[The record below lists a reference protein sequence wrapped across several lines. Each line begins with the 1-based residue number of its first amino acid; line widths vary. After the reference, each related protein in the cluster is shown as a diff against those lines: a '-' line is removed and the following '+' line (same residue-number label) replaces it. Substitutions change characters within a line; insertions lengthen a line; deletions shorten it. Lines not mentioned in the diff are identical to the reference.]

1 MSSLK
6 FCPKCGTPVMPGDA
20 FCVNCGIK
28 LEQRSGASR
37 DTDPASSS
45 SASYSAAPTGG
56 SGASR
61 SAEPAGSSSASHSTE
76 PTGGSATSR
85 STEPLGGSAASRSTE
100 PTGGTNTSRNTGST
114 GNSGASRGAE
124 PAGNSGASRKPEPT
138 PLAETPPFKDP
149 QPTPPPQKPKGGFK
163 RLLVTLVI
171 VGLAYGG
178 GKLLGKQMANGFKS
192 SDTPRTTVAI
202 QTPAT
207 TQIPLITPIPTRVP
221 SATAAPIAP
230 AQGNTGGARQ
240 SVWNYLEASDSEI
253 SDAMAYFWYGVD
265 SSTGAQCA
273 FFSDKDARR
282 GGYYWW
288 IRTSERFSASFTVGT
303 FVNPQPDSDV
313 IRDRDEDTPVTL
325 RSHSDGTLDF
335 NFGSGEYISG
345 TLRLSPDNSH
355 RQEVLNMI
363 LNYKNTLSKMK

>member
-28 LEQRSGASR
+28 LEQRSGAPR
-37 DTDPASSS
+37 DTDPL
-45 SASYSAAPTGG
+45 GG
-56 SGASR
+56 SNKSR
-61 SAEPAGSSSASHSTE
+61 DTE
-76 PTGGSATSR
+76 PLGSTGTSRNTEPPGGADTSRKTEPLGGTNTSR

-114 GNSGASRGAE
+114 GNSGASR
-124 PAGNSGASRKPEPT
+124 RPEPT
-138 PLAETPPFKDP
+138 PRAETIPFEDT

-178 GKLLGKQMANGFKS
+178 GKLLGKQMANDFKS
-192 SDTPRTTVAI
+192 SDTPRTTAAI
-202 QTPAT
+202 QAPAA
-207 TQIPLITPIPTRVP
+207 TQIPLITPMPTRVP
-221 SATAAPIAP
+221 SATAAPVAP

-240 SVWNYLEASDSEI
+240 GVWDYLEASDSEI

-273 FFSDKDARR
+273 FFSDKDAHR

-345 TLRLSPDNSH
+345 TLRLSPDDSH

-363 LNYKNTLSKMK
+363 LNYKNTLSKMM